1 MGAITGGARNI
12 VTDGLVFYIDA
23 ANPLSY
29 PGTGNTI
36 YNLIR
41 DTSYPSMAL
50 FGDTAN
56 YGSIGNGVVT
66 LGGASNNTSAGT
78 ILRGV
83 GALGDTINSDFT
95 TMGWQYRT
103 SSKSGELLSYRQTS
117 FRLALDIVDT
127 NIIFYQR
134 ESISPYVTNSTYVIV
149 NNALNVWNHFALVRS
164 ENSWSFYKNGVLL
177 GTNTFTPTE
186 TLSGTAF
193 HIGGA
198 WSDDDYLSNCM
209 NGSVGPTLHYT
220 RALSSAEILQ
230 NFNSTRARFG
240 I

>member
-78 ILRGV
+78 ILQGV

-103 SSKSGELLSYRQTS
+103 ASKSGEILSYRETS
-117 FRLALDIVDT
+117 FRLSFDITDDAMV
-127 NIIFYQR
+127 FYQR
-134 ESISPYVTNSTYVIV
+134 ELVSPYTINSTNVSVV
-149 NNALNVWNHFALVRS
+149 NNLNIWNHFALVRS
-164 ENSWSFYKNGVLL
+164 GNSWSFYKNGVLL

-240 I
+240 V